1 VLLSLLE
8 KDEFDRVNS
17 LEKAKDIWD
26 TLQRDHEGIKPMKK
40 DKMQLIEGKLDR
52 CVMLD
57 DESPQELFR
66 RLKRL
71 VNKVRAYGSRRWSDR
86 RMIERMLR
94 ACVVKDT
101 TVISLIQQDPIFK
114 RMTPDDVLR
123 KIINNEMLVEE
134 AIHVQELVQRC
145 HFLKKRRHCLQS

>member
-1 VLLSLLE
+1 
-8 KDEFDRVNS
+8 
-17 LEKAKDIWD
+17 
-26 TLQRDHEGIKPMKK
+26 M
-40 DKMQLIEGKLDR
+40 
-52 CVMLD
+52 MLH
-57 DESPQELFR
+57 
-66 RLKRL
+66 
-71 VNKVRAYGSRRWSDR
+71 
-86 RMIERMLR
+86 

-123 KIINNEMLVEE
+123 KIINNEMLIEE